1 MKYRTKLENY
11 FPSKK
16 LANFSVVKLFYKFSF
31 YKFSLAMLGLR
42 SWVGFV
48 SSFCSLNKFV
58 KNAFLSF
65 TLKSVWGAGGGR
77 LSFGSNHNKIL
88 LNAILIGKILRSVMK
103 EKISVNKLLGQ
114 YGKILL
120 NYDRIRPVADSNYT
134 NSVPRTK
141 IC

>member
-1 MKYRTKLENY
+1 
-11 FPSKK
+11 
-16 LANFSVVKLFYKFSF
+16 
-31 YKFSLAMLGLR
+31 MLDLR

-48 SSFCSLNKFV
+48 SNFCSLNKLV
-58 KNAFLSF
+58 KNTFLSF
-65 TLKSVWGAGGGR
+65 TLKCVRGRGGGR

-88 LNAILIGKILRSVMK
+88 VNAILIGKILRSVMK

-120 NYDRIRPVADSNYT
+120 NYDRIRPVADNNYT
-134 NSVPRTK
+134 NSVPWTK